1 MLNPLRDPGRGA
13 GLQIGY
19 IDRMNPLRSLLL
31 SAPRWQAVALIAGI
45 SILISVLATV
55 VALSVS
61 GAEPHWGPALFIAV
75 LIPLLVAPACSW
87 PVIGIM
93 HELEK
98 ARGEAMRSAS
108 TDLLTG
114 ILSRRRFI
122 EIAEQE
128 FSHATVTRR
137 PLAVILF
144 DIDNFK
150 TINDQYGHR
159 TGDDVL
165 ALVAKNCRT
174 ALRPG
179 DHLAR
184 WGGEE
189 FVVLL
194 PGSTTPEAISIAQ
207 RLRAAVNA
215 SLLSQSGQEVRV
227 SASIGLASTDLGIDV
242 LDRLL
247 VMADRAMYDVK
258 RTGKNSVLAAGLE
271 HRTGSHAAFRRR
283 QQDSG
288 LQNRL

>member
-1 MLNPLRDPGRGA
+1 MLNEIPDRRSGGSFR
-13 GLQIGY
+13 IRY
-19 IDRMNPLRSLLL
+19 IARMNRLRPLLL
-31 SAPRWQAVALIAGI
+31 SAPRWQGVVLIAGF
-45 SILISVLATV
+45 SIVISVLATV
-55 VALSVS
+55 LAMSLFSDP
-61 GAEPHWGPALFIAV
+61 APWGPALGIAV
-75 LIPLLVAPACSW
+75 LIPSLVAPACSW
-87 PVIGIM
+87 PILGIM
-93 HELEK
+93 RELEQ

-122 EIAEQE
+122 EIAEQA
-128 FSHATVTRR
+128 FSDATVTRR

-179 DHLAR
+179 DQLAR

-207 RLRAAVNA
+207 RLRAAINA

-227 SASIGLASTDLGIDV
+227 SASLGLASTDLGIDV

-258 RTGKNSVLAAGLE
+258 RTGKNNVLAAGVE

-283 QQDSG
+283 P
-288 LQNRL
+288 

>member
-1 MLNPLRDPGRGA
+1 MLNENPDRRTRGRPR
-13 GLQIGY
+13 IGY
-19 IDRMNPLRSLLL
+19 IARMTRLRPLLL
-31 SAPRWQAVALIAGI
+31 SAPRWQGVALIAGV
-45 SILISVLATV
+45 SIVISVIATV
-55 VALSVS
+55 LALSLF
-61 GAEPHWGPALFIAV
+61 GAPAPWAPALGIAV
-75 LIPLLVAPACSW
+75 LIPSLVAPACSW
-87 PVIGIM
+87 PIIGIM
-93 HELEK
+93 RELEQ

-122 EIAEQE
+122 EIAEQA
-128 FSHATVTRR
+128 FSDATVTRR
-137 PLAVILF
+137 ALAVILF

-179 DHLAR
+179 DQLAR

-207 RLRAAVNA
+207 RLRAAINA
-215 SLLSQSGQEVRV
+215 SLLSQSGQDVRV
-227 SASIGLASTDLGIDV
+227 SASIGLASTDLGIDA

-258 RTGKNSVLAAGLE
+258 RTGKNNVLAAGVE

-283 QQDSG
+283 P
-288 LQNRL
+288 